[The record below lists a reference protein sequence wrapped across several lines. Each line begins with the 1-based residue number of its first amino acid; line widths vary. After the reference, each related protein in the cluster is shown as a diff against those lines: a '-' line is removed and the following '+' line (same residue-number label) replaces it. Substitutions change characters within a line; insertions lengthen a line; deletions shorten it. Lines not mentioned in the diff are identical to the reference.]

1 MKEEKQQLEWLRRQ
15 ISSNNWQG
23 ILVYCQNNELCP
35 RALELLNKSDLPQ
48 EFNHIWDE
56 VAAREVNCS
65 SPHVKRFLVENYPQ
79 ILVKAIINNKDTFY
93 GLNKVYELNKGEE
106 LQVFYKNVDN
116 LVDYL
121 QKDCRGLH
129 EETQE
134 YLAQRETYSAF
145 ICSAFII
152 MLSDKKWKNPLRS
165 VKAFRLVLEKVN
177 IFNHNIDFSNVVQF
191 PPQIERMLIEAKCS
205 DEVLKNK
212 EITAYVLNH
221 RLHRSSVVAFV
232 RFFFNIGYGS
242 YASSCFYEPLPESEL
257 RKLYDLN
264 GALVVYWRKIGDLPE
279 QTMLHLWRSD
289 SDIWSEVAKSP
300 NSMSQSMLD
309 VLFMNME
316 QDHIIK
322 WLDIVMLENSLDKKL
337 RRKILRPSPSG
348 MKSFLGREE
357 CAESIKM
364 FKEVY
369 PFWKNFWYYIRVY
382 LS

>member
-1 MKEEKQQLEWLRRQ
+1 MKEERQQLEWLKRQ

-23 ILVYCQNNELCP
+23 ILVYCQNNELCLH
-35 RALELLNKSDLPQ
+35 ALELLNKSDLPQ
-48 EFNHIWDE
+48 EFNHLWDE

-65 SPHVKRFLVENYPQ
+65 SPQVKRFLVENYPQ
-79 ILVKAIINNKDTFY
+79 ILVKAIINNNDTF
-93 GLNKVYELNKGEE
+93 YELNKGEE

-121 QKDCRGLH
+121 YKDYRGLH

-134 YLAQRETYSAF
+134 YLAQRETYSVFAH
-145 ICSAFII
+145 SAFII

-165 VKAFRLVLEKVN
+165 VKAFRQVFEKLD
-177 IFNHNIDFSNVVQF
+177 IFDYHIDFSNVVQF
-191 PPQIERMLIEAKCS
+191 PPQIERMLVEAKCS

-221 RLHRSSVVAFV
+221 RLHRSSVVPFV
-232 RFFFNIGYGS
+232 RFFFNIGYGG
-242 YASSCFYEPLPESEL
+242 YASSCFCEPLLESEL
-257 RKLYDLN
+257 HKLYDLN
-264 GALVVYWRKIGDLPE
+264 GALVAYWRKMGDLPE
-279 QTMLHLWRSD
+279 QTMLYLWRSYP
-289 SDIWSEVAKSP
+289 DIWSEVAKSP

-348 MKSFLGREE
+348 MKSFLGRQE
-357 CAESIKM
+357 CTESIKM